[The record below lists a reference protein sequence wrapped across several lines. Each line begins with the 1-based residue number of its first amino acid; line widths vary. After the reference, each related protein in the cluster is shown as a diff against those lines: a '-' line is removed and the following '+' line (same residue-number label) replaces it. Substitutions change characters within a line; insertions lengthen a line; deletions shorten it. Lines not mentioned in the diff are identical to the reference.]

1 MPHFLTVRATVADA
15 SKRKA
20 FDAWYSKEHLP
31 DAVKTFGAEK
41 AWRFWSVT
49 DPSQHLATYQ
59 FADLASLER
68 ATGSSEMKR
77 LVADFD
83 RDFPGIPRTREITA
97 LAEEWG
103 KS

>member
-31 DAVKTFGAEK
+31 DAAKTFGAEK

-49 DPSQHLATYQ
+49 DPSQHLDVSVCRY
-59 FADLASLER
+59 
-68 ATGSSEMKR
+68 G
-77 LVADFD
+77 VA
-83 RDFPGIPRTREITA
+83 REGDG
-97 LAEEWG
+97 EQ
-103 KS
+103 

>member
-1 MPHFLTVRATVADA
+1 MPHFLTVRATVTDA
-15 SKRKA
+15 AKRKA

-31 DAVKTFGAEK
+31 DAAKTFGASK
-41 AWRFWSVT
+41 AWRYWSVS

-68 ATGSSEMKR
+68 AMGDGEMKR

-83 RDFPGIPRTREITA
+83 RDWPGIPRTREITE

-103 KS
+103 RG

>member
-20 FDAWYSKEHLP
+20 FDGWYSKEHLP
-31 DAVKTFGAEK
+31 DAAKTFGAEK
-41 AWRFWSVT
+41 AWRFWSVS

-68 ATGSSEMKR
+68 AMAGSEMKR

-83 RDFPGIPRTREITA
+83 RDWPGIPRTREITE

-103 KS
+103 RG

>member
-1 MPHFLTVRATVADA
+1 MPHFLTVRATVSDSA
-15 SKRKA
+15 KRKA
-20 FDAWYSKEHLP
+20 FDEWYSQEHLP

-59 FADLASLER
+59 FADLASIER
-68 ATGSSEMKR
+68 AMAGSEMKR

-83 RDFPGIPRTREITA
+83 SAFPGIPRTREITA
-97 LAEEWG
+97 LAEERG
-103 KS
+103 GG